1 MARLQI
7 VIDTPWSRRRLTRT
21 LLPFLVAVPLIA
33 WTTELT
39 SSPALASNVTNV
51 KFHVPASVST
61 NPCFPDDVV
70 NLNGDIHV
78 VITTTANGRDSYR
91 VQHHLN
97 SHLSGVSITTG
108 TKYVNNETSND
119 RWDASPPFP
128 VVHAQTYDFVLI
140 SQGRT
145 PNYVLHMTMR
155 ETVDAGNVADATADG
170 WSMDCRG

>member
-1 MARLQI
+1 
-7 VIDTPWSRRRLTRT
+7 VI
-21 LLPFLVAVPLIA
+21 VAVPFIA

-39 SSPALASNVTNV
+39 TSSALASNVVNTT
-51 KFHVPASVST
+51 FHVPANPST
-61 NPCFPDDVV
+61 NPCFPNDVV

-78 VITTTANGRDSYR
+78 VIATTANGRGGYR

-97 SHLSGVSITTG
+97 SHMSGVSITTG

-119 RWDASPPFP
+119 QWDAGPPFP
-128 VVHAQTYDFVLI
+128 VVHKQSYDFVLI

-145 PNYVLHMTMR
+145 PNYVLHMTMH
-155 ETVDAGNVADATADG
+155 ETVDGGNDAGNVADVTADG